1 MSAKELDRATMRF
14 IKADAFRTSI
24 HQKHGLLYFRAV
36 RDAIKAGDVE
46 V

>member
-1 MSAKELDRATMRF
+1 MSAKELDRTTMRF

-36 RDAIKAGDVE
+36 RDAIKEGGVR